1 MTVRYGEVGGTQ
13 RRSGQVRKFS
23 PPPGFDPF
31 IVQPVASRYTDLYIY
46 VYIYTHIHIYVY
58 ICMYIYVYIYMYIYA
73 YIYMYIPTS
82 FNVQE
87 HGILPPPPPPPSP
100 QHVHTLYFC
109 VA

>member
-13 RRSGQVRKFS
+13 RRSGQVRKIS

-31 IVQPVASRYTDLYIY
+31 TVQPVASRYTDLYIY
-46 VYIYTHIHIYVY
+46 VYIYTYTYIYICIYMYVY
-58 ICMYIYVYIYMYIYA
+58 IC
-73 YIYMYIPTS
+73 IYMYIPTS

-100 QHVHTLYFC
+100 QHCIFVLHSLLYTGY
-109 VA
+109 VD